1 MANDSTFIVNGLRI
15 PWGMISEEVEG
26 LYSSTILSEFRD
38 IIGYYD
44 IYENGAPFTPENKK
58 ADFKSSDLHFKE
70 ARKLINKEAR
80 FLFSKHPDIWVE
92 VPIDKTKKQYLP
104 KLY

>member
-70 ARKLINKEAR
+70 CVERFEKSGKTVEINDGK
-80 FLFSKHPDIWVE
+80 VE
-92 VPIDKTKKQYLP
+92 YAEGEK
-104 KLY
+104 

>member
-44 IYENGAPFTPENKK
+44 IYENGAPFTPEN
-58 ADFKSSDLHFKE
+58 
-70 ARKLINKEAR
+70 N
-80 FLFSKHPDIWVE
+80 
-92 VPIDKTKKQYLP
+92 
-104 KLY
+104 

>member
-44 IYENGAPFTPENKK
+44 IYENGAPFTPEI
-58 ADFKSSDLHFKE
+58 
-70 ARKLINKEAR
+70 RKLILSHLIYILR
-80 FLFSKHPDIWVE
+80 
-92 VPIDKTKKQYLP
+92 KQES
-104 KLY
+104 

>member
-44 IYENGAPFTPENKK
+44 TMRMA
-58 ADFKSSDLHFKE
+58 LHLH
-70 ARKLINKEAR
+70 RK
-80 FLFSKHPDIWVE
+80 
-92 VPIDKTKKQYLP
+92 
-104 KLY
+104 